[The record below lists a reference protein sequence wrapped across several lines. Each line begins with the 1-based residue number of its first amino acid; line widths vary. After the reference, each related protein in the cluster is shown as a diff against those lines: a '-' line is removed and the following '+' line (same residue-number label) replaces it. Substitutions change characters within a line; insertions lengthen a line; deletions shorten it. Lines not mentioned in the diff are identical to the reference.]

1 MKRPVL
7 RGLSLEQLCKTIII
21 EKPMEQRVFHG
32 NITPADVAQALLAE
46 FNQGNLRA
54 QVLGE
59 SERLTVQ
66 IATSQWSRSG
76 GQTALAVGIQ
86 QIEDGVTVQIGQQ
99 QWMGVAASLGQSAI
113 AALMNPLNLLGR
125 LDDIAQDIQ
134 NLQLNE
140 KVWAVIAGAVRAKGA
155 SHQLS
160 ERLTRLTCTY
170 CGAANPVGE
179 ATCAACGAPL
189 GDVQPRTCAKCGY
202 VLTHGEKFCPNCG
215 QPV

>member
-1 MKRPVL
+1 
-7 RGLSLEQLCKTIII
+7 
-21 EKPMEQRVFHG
+21 MEQRVFHG

-54 QVLGE
+54 QILGE
-59 SERLTVQ
+59 SDHLTVQ

-76 GQTALAVGIQ
+76 GQTALAVDIQ
-86 QIEDGVTVQIGQQ
+86 EIEDGVIVQIGQQ

-140 KVWAVIAGAVRAKGA
+140 KVWATIAREVQAKGA

-160 ERLTRLTCTY
+160 ERLSRLTCEY

-179 ATCAACGAPL
+179 ASCAACGAPL
-189 GDVQPRTCAKCGY
+189 GAVQPRTCGKCGY
-202 VLTHGEKFCPNCG
+202 VLTHGERFCPNCG
-215 QPV
+215 QAVSIPAPNGG

>member
-1 MKRPVL
+1 
-7 RGLSLEQLCKTIII
+7 
-21 EKPMEQRVFHG
+21 MEQRVFHG

-59 SERLTVQ
+59 SDHLTVQ
-66 IATSQWSRSG
+66 IGTSQWSRSG
-76 GQTALAVGIQ
+76 GQTALAVEIQ
-86 QIEDGVTVQIGQQ
+86 TIEDGVTVQIGQQ
-99 QWMGVAASLGQSAI
+99 QWMGVAASLGQTAI

-140 KVWAVIAGAVRAKGA
+140 KVWAIIAREVQAKGA

-160 ERLTRLTCTY
+160 ERLSRLTCEY
-170 CGAANPVGE
+170 CGAANQVGE
-179 ATCAACGAPL
+179 ATCAACGAPM
-189 GDVQPRTCAKCGY
+189 GDVQPTTCGKCGY

-215 QPV
+215 QQQ

>member
-1 MKRPVL
+1 
-7 RGLSLEQLCKTIII
+7 
-21 EKPMEQRVFHG
+21 MEQRVFHG

-59 SERLTVQ
+59 SSHLTVQ

-76 GQTALAVGIQ
+76 GQTALAVEIQ
-86 QIEDGVTVQIGQQ
+86 KIEDGVTVQIGQQ

-140 KVWAVIAGAVRAKGA
+140 KVWATIAREVQAKGA

-160 ERLTRLTCTY
+160 ERLSRLTCEY

-189 GDVQPRTCAKCGY
+189 GAVQPRTCAKCGY
-202 VLTHGEKFCPNCG
+202 VLTYGEKFCPNCG
-215 QPV
+215 QQQ

>member
-1 MKRPVL
+1 
-7 RGLSLEQLCKTIII
+7 
-21 EKPMEQRVFHG
+21 MEQRVFHG

-59 SERLTVQ
+59 SGHLSVQ

-76 GQTALAVGIQ
+76 GQTALAVNIQ
-86 QIEDGVTVQIGQQ
+86 KIEDGVTVQIGQQ

-140 KVWAVIAGAVRAKGA
+140 KVWEIIAREVRAKGA

-160 ERLTRLTCTY
+160 ERLSRLTCEY

-179 ATCAACGAPL
+179 PSCVACGAPL
-189 GDVQPRTCAKCGY
+189 GAVQPKTCAKCGY
-202 VLTHGEKFCPNCG
+202 VLTHEEKFCPNCG
-215 QPV
+215 QQQ

>member
-1 MKRPVL
+1 
-7 RGLSLEQLCKTIII
+7 
-21 EKPMEQRVFHG
+21 MEQRVFHG

-59 SERLTVQ
+59 SGHLTVQ

-76 GQTALAVGIQ
+76 GQTALAVNIQ
-86 QIEDGVTVQIGQQ
+86 KIEDGVTVQIGQQ

-140 KVWAVIAGAVRAKGA
+140 KVWEIIAREVRAKGA

-160 ERLTRLTCTY
+160 ERLSRLTCEY

-179 ATCAACGAPL
+179 PSCVACGAPL
-189 GDVQPRTCAKCGY
+189 GAVQPKTCAKCGY
-202 VLTHGEKFCPNCG
+202 VLTHEEKFCPNCG
-215 QPV
+215 QQQ

>member
-1 MKRPVL
+1 
-7 RGLSLEQLCKTIII
+7 
-21 EKPMEQRVFHG
+21 MEQRVFHG

-54 QVLGE
+54 QILGE
-59 SERLTVQ
+59 SDHLTVQ

-76 GQTALAVGIQ
+76 GQTALAVDIQ
-86 QIEDGVTVQIGQQ
+86 KIEDGVTVQIGQQ

-134 NLQLNE
+134 NLQMNE
-140 KVWAVIAGAVRAKGA
+140 KVWATIAMEVQARGA

-160 ERLTRLTCTY
+160 ERLSRLTCEY

-179 ATCAACGAPL
+179 ASCVACGAPL
-189 GDVQPRTCAKCGY
+189 GAIQPTTCGKCGY
-202 VLTHGEKFCPNCG
+202 VLTHGERFCPNCG
-215 QPV
+215 QTLQFS

>member
-1 MKRPVL
+1 
-7 RGLSLEQLCKTIII
+7 
-21 EKPMEQRVFHG
+21 MEQRVFHG

-59 SERLTVQ
+59 SDHLTVQ

-76 GQTALAVGIQ
+76 GQTALAVEIQ
-86 QIEDGVTVQIGQQ
+86 EIEDGVTVQIGQQ

-134 NLQLNE
+134 NLQMNE
-140 KVWAVIAGAVRAKGA
+140 KVWATIAREVQAKGA

-160 ERLTRLTCTY
+160 ERLSRLTCEY

-179 ATCAACGAPL
+179 ASCVACGAPL
-189 GDVQPRTCAKCGY
+189 GAVQPTTCGKCGY
-202 VLTHGEKFCPNCG
+202 VLTYGERFCPNCG
-215 QPV
+215 QQQ

>member
-1 MKRPVL
+1 
-7 RGLSLEQLCKTIII
+7 
-21 EKPMEQRVFHG
+21 MEQRVFHG

-59 SERLTVQ
+59 SGHLTVQ

-76 GQTALAVGIQ
+76 GQTALAVNIQ
-86 QIEDGVTVQIGQQ
+86 EIEDGVTVQIGQQ
-99 QWMGVAASLGQSAI
+99 QWMGVAASLGQSAF

-140 KVWAVIAGAVRAKGA
+140 KVWATIAREAQAKGA

-160 ERLTRLTCTY
+160 ERLSRLTCEY
-170 CGAANPVGE
+170 CGVANPVGE
-179 ATCAACGAPL
+179 PSCVACGAPL
-189 GDVQPRTCAKCGY
+189 GNMQPSTCTQCGY
-202 VLTHGEKFCPNCG
+202 VLTKGEKFCPNCG
-215 QPV
+215 KKI